1 MKCLMCGK
9 EFKPRTSTQKFCS
22 NRGRNNCKD
31 RYNNRN
37 RLRISEAR
45 LKYLGYESEE
55 QYIEDK
61 YIYCHFE
68 DDF

>member
-55 QYIEDK
+55 QY
-61 YIYCHFE
+61 
-68 DDF
+68 